1 MIGWGSGTA
10 GGRGSALEGGFRT
23 NRLLE
28 GRVQEQRADLGACD
42 LKTPLAQRFQGW
54 GIALPYC
61 TALLETHERLLKVG
75 CALLSQHEALL
86 FSTDLGTGSL
96 CTALG

>member
-1 MIGWGSGTA
+1 MIGWGSGAA
-10 GGRGSALEGGFRT
+10 GGRGSALEGGFKT
-23 NRLLE
+23 NRWLE
-28 GRVQEQRADLGACD
+28 GRVQEQRADLGTCD
-42 LKTPLAQRFQGW
+42 LKTLQAQRFQGW

-61 TALLETHERLLKVG
+61 TAPLETHERLLKVG
-75 CALLSQHEALL
+75 CALLSQHDVLP